1 MATTPSISLISSIY
15 LLIFY
20 NGTNAITG
28 YTRLPL
34 DGCYCNTG
42 LYDDVGQLDQ
52 LTCTRSCI
60 MSATCILL
68 MYTPI
73 TNTCLH
79 LRGVSPCPR
88 AMPHPDSL
96 IMRFRPLSQEQCLIP
111 SLLSDNRLVR
121 TDSAV
126 SRVVA
131 RKYKD
136 GVVCLGTS
144 NDYGGSPFYFS
155 GPDNPAVCPD
165 VPMEIMA
172 VHPSCTVAWVTYTA
186 GDILPRGAIVMGYW
200 NGKPS
205 YSTSHFTGSEQ
216 SFGWYIEGNGVASY
230 AFYGDQITAQFEI
243 LISV

>member
-1 MATTPSISLISSIY
+1 MATSPFISLISSIY

-28 YTRLPL
+28 YTRHPL
-34 DGCYCNTG
+34 DGYYCNTG

-88 AMPHPDSL
+88 AIPHPDIM

-111 SLLSDNRLVR
+111 SLLSDNR
-121 TDSAV
+121 
-126 SRVVA
+126 SRPHS
-131 RKYKD
+131 
-136 GVVCLGTS
+136 LWS
-144 NDYGGSPFYFS
+144 ISS
-155 GPDNPAVCPD
+155 GCS
-165 VPMEIMA
+165 EIQRWCRL
-172 VHPSCTVAWVTYTA
+172 PWNIERLWRQS
-186 GDILPRGAIVMGYW
+186 IL
-200 NGKPS
+200 
-205 YSTSHFTGSEQ
+205 F
-216 SFGWYIEGNGVASY
+216 
-230 AFYGDQITAQFEI
+230 
-243 LISV
+243 